1 MLIIGGNEVRH
12 LTDLHAHIL
21 PGVDH
26 GCKNIEESLKLI
38 EEARAIGVTTI
49 VATPHFY
56 HHSDPIDEF
65 LERRQKGY
73 ETLRRAMDE
82 RGIDDLRIL
91 LAAEVSLEPDMVNE
105 LSPKQFQKLA
115 IEGTDYILTEM
126 PLFDAGWST
135 RIYDALCEL
144 EAIHKLTPIIA
155 HIERYNA
162 SHAENLISQGYITQ
176 VNADLYASSYFGRS
190 KFTKLV
196 ESGAA
201 QLIGSD
207 LHDPDDRNYANFKKL
222 VSKLPKK
229 MLEYLCKNAETILEN
244 RKLER

>member
-1 MLIIGGNEVRH
+1 MRY

-21 PGVDH
+21 PYVDH
-26 GCKNIEESLKLI
+26 GCKNTKESLELI

-73 ETLRRAMDE
+73 EALRHAMDE

-105 LSPKQFQKLA
+105 LSPVQFRSLA

-144 EAIHKLTPIIA
+144 EARHGLTPIIA
-155 HIERYNA
+155 HIERYNQ
-162 SHAENLISQGYITQ
+162 SHAENLISQGYIAQ

-190 KFTKLV
+190 KFTKLI

-207 LHDPDDRNYANFKKL
+207 LHDPTDRNYANFKKL

-229 MLEYLCKNAETILEN
+229 MLEYLSENADIVLKNGRIG
-244 RKLER
+244 R